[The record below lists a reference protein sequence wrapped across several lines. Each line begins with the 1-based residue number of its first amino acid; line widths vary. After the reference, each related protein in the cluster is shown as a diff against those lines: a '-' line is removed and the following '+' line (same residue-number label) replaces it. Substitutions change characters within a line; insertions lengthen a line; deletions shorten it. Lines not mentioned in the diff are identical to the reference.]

1 MDEIEVLVCDDS
13 ALMRNLISRII
24 DGTEGMK
31 VCGTAMNGK
40 FALQKLDTLKP
51 DMILLDIEMPEMNG
65 VQFLEERKKL
75 GIKIPVVILSSI
87 ATEGASVTMKCL
99 ELGASDFITKPSGST
114 SSSISSVGSS
124 IIKRQH
130 LTAEDTHA
138 FTENRF
144 RLPNTTCSRL
154 NSRKLRHRL

>member
-51 DMILLDIEMPEMNG
+51 DMILLDIEMPLLNG
-65 VQFLEERKKL
+65 FNT
-75 GIKIPVVILSSI
+75 LSSI
-87 ATEGASVTMKCL
+87 
-99 ELGASDFITKPSGST
+99 
-114 SSSISSVGSS
+114 
-124 IIKRQH
+124 RQSERLKEIPVMF
-130 LTAEDTHA
+130 LTASATPDTVREA
-138 FTENRF
+138 IRLGVTSYLRKPF
-144 RLPNTTCSRL
+144 LPNELTDKVSAL
-154 NSRKLRHRL
+154 LGSQK